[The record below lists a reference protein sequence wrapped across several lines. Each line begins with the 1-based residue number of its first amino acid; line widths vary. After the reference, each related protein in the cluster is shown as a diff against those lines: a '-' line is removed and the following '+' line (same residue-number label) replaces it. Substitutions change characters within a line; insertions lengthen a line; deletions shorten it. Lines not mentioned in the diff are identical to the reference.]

1 MIQSMSTA
9 WLYAYS
15 PDANTPSQA
24 YYTIYTNNPPNGR
37 AVMATVSLNY
47 LTTLNSYGGGT
58 WIRSVTPPFG
68 PPAEFH
74 DFAVNSFFGQQVLAV
89 TYGLSTRAAEG
100 YAQCNMFFF

>member
-1 MIQSMSTA
+1 MIQTMATA

-15 PDANTPSQA
+15 PDANQPSYA
-24 YYTIYTNNPPNGR
+24 YYTIYTDNPPNGR
-37 AVMATVSLNY
+37 AVLATCALNY
-47 LTTLNSYGGGT
+47 LTTLSGYGGGT

-74 DFAVNSFFGQQVLAV
+74 DFAVNSIYGDQVLAV
-89 TYGLSTRAAEG
+89 TYGLSARAAES